1 MSENLITKYRPETFA
16 DVIGQD
22 SVVRSLQGICKRKDA
37 QVFLFSGPA
46 GTGKTTL
53 ARIVARSFG
62 IEDKQIESGEIDAA
76 TNTGIDAMRV
86 VQDNLQYR
94 PFGSSGMRVVIIDE
108 CHRLSSQAF
117 DSLLKILEEPPPH
130 VIWCFCTTNPA
141 KIPKTLQSRCAK
153 FELKPVDDK
162 SMLELYEFVSA
173 EEGIKLPNDVVDFI
187 IREAKGSPR
196 QLLSN
201 LVVARTARTKK
212 EASDLLRVAVESDAS
227 LELCRFIVDSNGSW
241 TKCMGILNKLEDTNP
256 ESVRI
261 LVANYL
267 AACLKNAK
275 SDDAAVAFMQKLDA
289 FAQPYTGT
297 DGMAPLLLSIGR
309 ALFVE

>member
-108 CHRLSSQAF
+108 CHRLSQQAF